1 MFGTGGDGEENGY
14 GISAIQLCALAYC
27 ACFHCNWKS
36 GYLYC
41 FLVMWWTIQRKPI
54 ENSLSRHRM
63 HRDYK
68 NRIIRECTKRFWAN
82 FLLIRGKKWTILKR
96 YKDIQIVVYWYNMGF
111 LFVYR
116 ILWFFMMSCQSLM
129 VWYNKF
135 LLASILNLYKIKLSN
150 S

>member
-1 MFGTGGDGEENGY
+1 MEMVY
-14 GISAIQLCALAYC
+14 QLCVLVFL
-27 ACFHCNWKS
+27 ACFYCSWKS

-41 FLVMWWTIQRKPI
+41 FLVMWWTIQWKPI
-54 ENSLSRHRM
+54 ENSLSRHRL
-63 HRDYK
+63 HRHYK

-82 FLLIRGKKWTILKR
+82 FLLIRGKKGTILKR

-111 LFVYR
+111 LFVYG

-135 LLASILNLYKIKLSN
+135 LLASVLNLYKFKLSN